1 MPGSRV
7 VQRMRVRSSSAADPG
22 QEALRLSYRQTWT
35 AVDSL
40 RGPVGNS
47 PSAGRGGAEGAD
59 SPGRRRFQLGLRRAA
74 GGWGLHDPGPLP

>member
-7 VQRMRVRSSSAADPG
+7 VQRMRVRSSSAADPW
-22 QEALRLSYRQTWT
+22 QEALRLPYRQTWT

-59 SPGRRRFQLGLRRAA
+59 SPGRRRFQLGLRQAA